1 VSTSLLYHAFGV
13 RDYRYLRSHYEGG
26 AVTFV
31 VEPKRAKCPCCG
43 RRVVVRHG
51 YRWRR
56 LRTVPIGRRPVFVE
70 VKVLR
75 VHCRGCNTFGEMDPP
90 FADPRVTYTHALGRY
105 VADLCRVTTMQA
117 AASFTGLSWDVVKSI
132 ERKRL
137 QKLYSQ
143 PCLRDVRHIAVD
155 EIAVRRG
162 HRYMTIV
169 ADLDTGRILHVAEGK
184 DGAALRPFLQRLRR
198 RRKPVKA
205 IAMDMSAAYAAAV
218 REVLPA
224 VPIVFDRFHVVKL
237 MNERLDELRRA
248 HVRDTE
254 KAHGKLVKG
263 VRYLVLM
270 GAKKLEEY
278 EKRKPGS
285 RARLQ
290 QALAV
295 NEPLS
300 KGYYLKEKLR
310 LLWEEPDR
318 ESAEDLLAEW
328 CAEAEAS
335 GVRELKRM
343 AKTVASH
350 RSGILAYFDHHRITS
365 GPLEGINNKIKTV
378 KRMAY
383 GYRDDEFF
391 KLKLLGLHEA
401 RYRLVG

>member
-1 VSTSLLYHAFGV
+1 MSTSLLYHAFGI
-13 RDYRYLRSHYEGG
+13 RDYRYLRTWFEDG

-31 VEPKRAKCPCCG
+31 VEPKKAKCPSCG
-43 RRVVVRHG
+43 WRVVVRHG

-56 LRTVPIGRRPVFVE
+56 LSSLPIGRRPVFVE
-70 VKVLR
+70 IKVPR
-75 VHCRGCNTFGEMDPP
+75 VHCCSCGGFDELDPP
-90 FADPRVTYTHALGRY
+90 FADTRVTYTHALARY
-105 VADLCRVTTMQA
+105 VADLCRVTTIKA
-117 AASFTGLSWDVVKSI
+117 AADLTGLSWDIVKSI
-132 ERKRL
+132 EKKRL
-137 QKLYSQ
+137 RKLYAN
-143 PCLRDVRHIAVD
+143 PCLRGVRYVAVD
-155 EIAVRRG
+155 EIAVRKG
-162 HRYMTIV
+162 HRYMTLV

-184 DGAALRPFLQRLRR
+184 DGDALVPFLKRLRR
-198 RRKPVKA
+198 RRTPLKA

-218 REVLPA
+218 RDTLPG

-254 KAHGKLVKG
+254 KAHGELVKG

-270 GAKKLEEY
+270 GAEKLDEY
-278 EKRKPGS
+278 EERKPGS
-285 RARLQ
+285 KDRLQ

-310 LLWEEPDR
+310 LLWEEPDKAC
-318 ESAEDLLAEW
+318 AEDLLNEW

-350 RSGILAYFDHHRITS
+350 RSGILAYFDHDGITS
-365 GPLEGINNKIKTV
+365 GPLEGINNKVKTL

-401 RYRLVG
+401 RYRLIG

>member
-1 VSTSLLYHAFGV
+1 MSTSLLYHAFGV
-13 RDYRYLRSHYEGG
+13 RGYRYLRTYYESGT
-26 AVTFV
+26 VTFV
-31 VEPKRAKCPCCG
+31 VEPKKAKCPRCG
-43 RRVVVRHG
+43 WCHVVKHG
-51 YRWRR
+51 HRWRR

-70 VKVLR
+70 VKVPR
-75 VHCRGCNTFGEMDPP
+75 VQCCSCNTFGEIDPP
-90 FADPRVTYTHALGRY
+90 FADPRVTYTHALARY
-105 VADLCRVTTMQA
+105 AADLCRVTTMQA
-117 AASFTGLSWDVVKSI
+117 AANFTGLSWDIVKSI
-132 ERKRL
+132 EKKRL
-137 QKLYSQ
+137 QKLYDR
-143 PCLRDVRHIAVD
+143 PCLRDVRYVAVD

-169 ADLDTGRILHVAEGK
+169 ADLDTGRILHAAEGK
-184 DGAALRPFLQRLRR
+184 DGAALVPFLKRLRR

-237 MNERLDELRRA
+237 MNDHLDELRRA
-248 HVRDTE
+248 HVRDTA

-270 GAKKLEEY
+270 GAEKLDEY
-278 EKRKPGS
+278 EARKPGS
-285 RARLQ
+285 KARLQ

-310 LLWEEPDR
+310 LLWDEPDR
-318 ESAEDLLAEW
+318 DSAGRLLSEW
-328 CAEAEAS
+328 CAEADVS
-335 GVRELKRM
+335 GIRELKRM

-350 RSGILAYFDHHRITS
+350 RSGILAYFDHDGITS